1 MKSYNWLFKFYLKCY
16 ITLFNGYTLHVVR
29 VRDVFVIL
37 LFTPSMLRTDLF
49 VRKNKWIVTI
59 TEQFLVNISVLNI
72 T

>member
-37 LFTPSMLRTDLF
+37 LLFTPSFLRTELF
-49 VRKNKWIVTI
+49 VRKSGLL
-59 TEQFLVNISVLNI
+59 Q
-72 T
+72 